1 MQVYRI
7 SQTRYARVLTASGN
21 YGRWN
26 SEGQMMIYCA
36 GSVAL
41 ACLENLAHRSGTALT
56 AGDFSLAIIS
66 TPADLEIAEI
76 TLKELVDIENDW
88 HTVPN
93 YILTQ
98 KIGDSWLAK
107 HNTALLK
114 VPSAIIDFEYNYL
127 INPNHADFAQIKPV
141 VIQKFT
147 FDPRLK
153 TG

>member
-7 SQTRYARVLTASGN
+7 SQTRYASVLTASGS

-41 ACLENLAHRSGTALT
+41 ACLENLAHRSGASLA

-66 TPADLEIAEI
+66 IPDDLKIAEI
-76 TLKELVDIENDW
+76 TLKELVNLKNDW

-93 YILTQ
+93 YTLTQ
-98 KIGDSWLAK
+98 RMGDNWLVE

-114 VPSAIIDFEYNYL
+114 IPSAIIDFEYNYL
-127 INPNHADFAQIKPV
+127 LNPNHADFAKIKPV